1 MKVVFLD
8 IDGVL
13 QPYNVPLRFDN
24 LSIKKIDE
32 LSRKWDVDYSKYN
45 INEISSVYYDWDEL
59 AIARLKYI
67 LKETNARIIM
77 SSEWRSKEQLY
88 KMRDLL
94 RIHYL
99 GDYWACD
106 NVILEKCF
114 YEEMKKQNKLDILKE
129 DIIERN
135 HKINRLSYAE
145 DEDEDEDISFEI
157 REKEKIEEI
166 IEKDDIDSFR
176 LISNEGNFNFNG
188 KIKKL
193 NKQYEY
199 TEIPMILYCI
209 FQ

>member
-106 NVILEKCF
+106 NVILDNGKDVVENRALEIKNSLSKYPVDNFVILDDMKGLEEYYPDNTVITDNTISLNDTTKCVR
-114 YEEMKKQNKLDILKE
+114 ILK
-129 DIIERN
+129 
-135 HKINRLSYAE
+135 K
-145 DEDEDEDISFEI
+145 
-157 REKEKIEEI
+157 
-166 IEKDDIDSFR
+166 
-176 LISNEGNFNFNG
+176 
-188 KIKKL
+188 
-193 NKQYEY
+193 
-199 TEIPMILYCI
+199 
-209 FQ
+209 